1 LKKGN
6 LQLRKSDRRRWGR
19 LQVAIYDTWTI
30 RDDVLIRQ
38 GVCSTA
44 IRSVRAA
51 ASPNIRSS
59 FS

>member
-6 LQLRKSDRRRWGR
+6 LQLRKSDRPRWGR
-19 LQVAIYDTWTI
+19 LQVAIHDTWTI

-44 IRSVRAA
+44 I
-51 ASPNIRSS
+51 
-59 FS
+59 